1 MRKILDMKSRAS
13 RKNPTVQLVEEFPKR
28 SGGVTTQN
36 VFSTLLNGILA
47 FELKPFDELSEVR
60 LAEQLGVSRTPVRE
74 ALARL
79 AKLQLVDIFPRRGT
93 VIAPLRVR
101 DLLRSQFLRE
111 SLELG
116 LLRRAIRSSERSKL
130 VETLKGEL
138 ALQATLAAM
147 GDEQRFYSADE
158 LFHRHIAASAG
169 LPDIWDDISD
179 AKLHMDRFRHL
190 MLASVERLSVIVDQH
205 TAIVDAIAAGDVAE
219 AEKSM
224 RIHLRRIFAFLDRA
238 FAAHPEY
245 FEETGPNISV
255 PLTFDD

>member
-1 MRKILDMKSRAS
+1 MSTTIANPNKSRPVPS
-13 RKNPTVQLVEEFPKR
+13 LTPEKFPKR
-28 SGGVTTQN
+28 SGVAATQQ
-36 VFSTLLNGILA
+36 VYSILLNRILN
-47 FELKPFDELSEVR
+47 FDLKPFDELSEGR

-79 AKLQLVDIFPRRGT
+79 AKLQLVDIFPQRGT
-93 VIAPLRVR
+93 VIAPLRQR
-101 DLLRSQFLRE
+101 DLMRSQFMRE

-116 LLRRAIRSSERSKL
+116 LLRRAIRSPDRAKL
-130 VETLKGEL
+130 VETLRSEL
-138 ALQATLAAM
+138 TLQVTLAAM
-147 GDEQRFYSADE
+147 GDEQRFYAADE

-190 MLASVERLSVIVDQH
+190 MLASVETLPVIVDQH
-205 TAIVDAIAAGDVAE
+205 KAIVDAIAAGDLTG

-224 RIHLRRIFAFLDRA
+224 KVHLRRIFTFLDRA

-245 FEETGPNISV
+245 FEETAL